1 MNRQLAP
8 EIKSIRSIKTG
19 FPVNDQN
26 IFRLNSEEGVFKLE
40 IVFPSAGYGSIENK
54 FHGLYA
60 TDLLLSGTASKT
72 AHKIAEE
79 IDTLGGFVFK
89 GCDYY
94 SASVT
99 IFGIN
104 ENLPRLL
111 HIVKDAVDNC
121 VFSQSEL
128 EVYKSRKLSELN
140 INLSKTNYLA
150 NRSINCLVM
159 GDSHPYSRY
168 STEDTIN
175 SVDSQAL
182 KAYKELYFRMPYFIF
197 TGQESTPLE
206 EILSNAGFL
215 QTQYLPLSSP
225 DTQPSEKGT
234 EEVIAKAGSTQNSI
248 RMGKMLPSRK
258 HKDYFT
264 ISLFNLI
271 LGGYFGS
278 RLMKNIREE
287 KGLTYG
293 IHSSI
298 TPFKDYSL
306 FKISSECNS
315 KLSLQVKQEI
325 FNELHRL
332 QNHLVEIEEFT
343 VAKNYLLGA
352 LARSFDGAFNISER
366 LKAHLDLQSDN
377 EYYTRYFDA
386 INSISP
392 EEILSCANN
401 YFSIDTLKYCVAGE
415 V

>member
-1 MNRQLAP
+1 MNRQIVP
-8 EIKSIRSIKTG
+8 EIKPISSIRTG
-19 FPVNDQN
+19 FPERDRN
-26 IFRLNSEEGVFKLE
+26 IFRLDSEEGVFKLE
-40 IVFPSAGYGSIENK
+40 IVFPGAGYGTIGNK

-60 TDLLLSGTASKT
+60 TELLLSGTASKS
-72 AHKIAEE
+72 AHRIAEE
-79 IDTLGGFVFK
+79 IDALGGFVFK
-89 GCDYY
+89 SCDYY
-94 SASVT
+94 SSSIT

-104 ENLPRLL
+104 ENFPKLL

-128 EVYKSRKLSELN
+128 DVYKSRKLSELR
-140 INLSKTNYLA
+140 INLGKTNYLA

-159 GDSHPYSRY
+159 GSSHPYSKY
-168 STEDTIN
+168 STEVAIN
-175 SVDSQAL
+175 EVDPEVL
-182 KAYKELYFRMPYFIF
+182 IAYKQDCLKIPYFIF
-197 TGQESTPLE
+197 TGAESTPLA
-206 EILSNAGFL
+206 EILINSGFGQVPYNSIEAGDV
-215 QTQYLPLSSP
+215 SI
-225 DTQPSEKGT
+225 DDAGG
-234 EEVIAKAGSTQNSI
+234 EERIVKAGSTQNSI

-258 HKDYFT
+258 DNDYFT

-271 LGGYFGS
+271 LGGFFGS

-315 KLSLQVKQEI
+315 KLSLQVKEEI
-325 FNELHRL
+325 INEVTRL
-332 QNHLVEIEEFT
+332 QSHLIEKEELT

-366 LKAHLDLQSDN
+366 LKAHLDLHADSD
-377 EYYTRYFDA
+377 YYSRYFEA
-386 INSISP
+386 INNISP
-392 EEILSCANN
+392 EQLLACANN
-401 YFSIDTLKYCVAGE
+401 YFSVSSLKYCVAGE